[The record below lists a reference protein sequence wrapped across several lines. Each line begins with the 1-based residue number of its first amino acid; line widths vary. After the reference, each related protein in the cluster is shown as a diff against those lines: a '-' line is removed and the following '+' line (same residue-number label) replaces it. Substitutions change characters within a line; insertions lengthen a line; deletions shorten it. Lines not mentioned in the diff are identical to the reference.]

1 MSTSTESFNTSAS
14 DLLGLQCSSC
24 LTSYNNDEEYKN
36 HYKSEFHKYNI
47 LRKMVQLAVVSK
59 VQFEKHLL
67 ETKKVVKP
75 IIDVKPTYHCEICS
89 KKFKTDA
96 MLKNHNTSKRHL
108 ERLSEIRT

>member
-1 MSTSTESFNTSAS
+1 
-14 DLLGLQCSSC
+14 
-24 LTSYNNDEEYKN
+24 
-36 HYKSEFHKYNI
+36 
-47 LRKMVQLAVVSK
+47 MVQLAVVSK

-108 ERLSEIRT
+108 ERLSEIEHMEEMKYSELQKQNFLKKKEDIP